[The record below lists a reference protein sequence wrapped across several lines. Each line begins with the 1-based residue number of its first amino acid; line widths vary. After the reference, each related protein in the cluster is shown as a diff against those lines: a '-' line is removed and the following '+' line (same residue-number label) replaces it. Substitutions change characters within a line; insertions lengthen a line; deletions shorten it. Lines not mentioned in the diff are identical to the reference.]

1 MSRKRR
7 EQEQREAFEELQQRK
22 KRKLESEPQRR
33 ESDGDART
41 RKRRKSSSKKNGN
54 RKNARR
60 RGRAKPHKV
69 GLTLVTIQAIV
80 SMLCVGMLYI
90 IGIVPTK
97 YMIVISVILLLLFGI
112 TLFTQLNRKK
122 KAIGGKLLSIIL
134 IAAISFGTFYIGKAN
149 GALNKITG
157 GNYKIDNM
165 VVAVLKEDSAKDIK
179 DTSGYTFGV
188 QYKMGKADM
197 QTAIQMVSDELGEEI
212 KVVEFEDLHA
222 EAEALHDQEVDAII
236 YNEGYTD
243 TLCESFIGYK
253 KNVRIIYEH
262 KIKKELSGMSVDT
275 SIQEPF
281 SVYISGIDVYGEIEQ
296 TSRSDVNIIATVNPK
311 THQILL
317 VTTPRDYYVPIPGIS
332 RGQEDKLTHAGNYGV
347 DVSMATLEEL
357 YQVKIP
363 FFARINFTSLID
375 IVDHLGGV
383 DVYSEYEFRTSK
395 NSEHVMDVQ
404 QGLNHFNGEEA
415 LAFSRERE
423 NVPGGDN
430 QRGKNQQAVITAMI
444 KKMISPQMLM
454 KANSIIDDVSGNVE
468 TNMSQEQIQSL
479 IKTQLKKGG
488 SWNIYSV
495 AAEGIGGKDICYSA
509 ASSGPLYVTYPDEES
524 VAEIQNL
531 INRVEEGEIL
541 EGSEVAE

>member
-54 RKNARR
+54 RKSARR

-97 YMIVISVILLLLFGI
+97 YMIIISVILLLLFGI

>member
-212 KVVEFEDLHA
+212 QVVEFEDLHA
-222 EAEALHDQEVDAII
+222 EAEALHDQKVDAII

>member
-7 EQEQREAFEELQQRK
+7 NQEQREAFEELQQRK
-22 KRKLESEPQRR
+22 KRKLEIER
-33 ESDGDART
+33 ERQDLDGDART
-41 RKRRKSSSKKNGN
+41 RTRGRKGNGN
-54 RKNARR
+54 RKNVRR

-69 GLTLVTIQAIV
+69 GLSLVVIQAIV
-80 SMLCVGMLYI
+80 SMIFVGMLQI
-90 IGIVPTK
+90 IGIIPLK
-97 YMIVISVILLLLFGI
+97 YMAVIVIILLLLFGL
-112 TLFTQLNRKK
+112 TLFTQLNRRK
-122 KAIGGKLLSIIL
+122 KAIGGKILSGIL
-134 IAAISFGTFYIGKAN
+134 IVVISFSTFYIGKAN
-149 GALNKITG
+149 GALEKISG

-165 VVAVLKEDSAKDIK
+165 VVAVLKDDPAKDIE
-179 DTSGYTFGV
+179 DTKNYTFGV
-188 QYKMGKADM
+188 QYKMGRSDM
-197 QTAIQMVSDELGEEI
+197 EAAVQMVSEELGTDI
-212 KVVEFEDLHA
+212 DVVEYEDLQKQ
-222 EAEALHDQEVDAII
+222 AEALHDKKVDAII

-243 TLCESFIGYK
+243 NISESFAGYK
-253 KNVRIIYEH
+253 KSVRIIYEH
-262 KIKKELSGMSVDT
+262 KIKKELASTSVDA

-281 SVYISGIDVYGEIEQ
+281 SVYISGIDVYGEIQQ

-317 VTTPRDYYVPIPGIS
+317 VTTPRDYYVPIPGVS
-332 RGQEDKLTHAGNYGV
+332 GGEGDKLTHAGTYGV
-347 DVSMATLEEL
+347 DVSMATLEDL
-357 YQVKIP
+357 YETEIP

-383 DVYSEYEFRTSK
+383 DVYSEYAFTTSK

-404 QGLNHFNGEEA
+404 QGINHFDGEEA

-479 IKTQLKKGG
+479 IKTQLNRGG

-495 AAEGIGGKDICYSA
+495 AAEGTGGKDICYSA
-509 ASSGPLYVTYPDEES
+509 ASSGPLYVTYPDGES
-524 VAEIQNL
+524 VANIQDL
-531 INRVEEGEIL
+531 INRVEAGEVI
-541 EGSEVAE
+541 EGSEVAK

>member
-7 EQEQREAFEELQQRK
+7 NQEQREAFEELQQRK
-22 KRKLESEPQRR
+22 KRKLEIER
-33 ESDGDART
+33 ERQDLDGDART
-41 RKRRKSSSKKNGN
+41 RTRGRKGNGN
-54 RKNARR
+54 RKNVRR

-69 GLTLVTIQAIV
+69 GLSLVVIQAIV
-80 SMLCVGMLYI
+80 SMIFVGMLQI
-90 IGIVPTK
+90 IGIIPLK
-97 YMIVISVILLLLFGI
+97 YMAVIVIILLLLFGL
-112 TLFTQLNRKK
+112 TLFTQLNRRK
-122 KAIGGKLLSIIL
+122 KAIGGKILSGIL
-134 IAAISFGTFYIGKAN
+134 IVVISFSTFYIGKAN
-149 GALNKITG
+149 GALEKISG

-165 VVAVLKEDSAKDIK
+165 VVAVLKDDPAKDIE
-179 DTSGYTFGV
+179 DTKNYTFGV
-188 QYKMGKADM
+188 QYKMGRSDM
-197 QTAIQMVSDELGEEI
+197 EAAVQMVSEELGTDI
-212 KVVEFEDLHA
+212 DVVEYEDLQKQ
-222 EAEALHDQEVDAII
+222 AEALHDKKVDAII

-243 TLCESFIGYK
+243 NISESFAGYK
-253 KNVRIIYEH
+253 KSVRIIYEH
-262 KIKKELSGMSVDT
+262 KIKKELASTSVDA

-281 SVYISGIDVYGEIEQ
+281 SVYISGIDVYGEIQQ

-317 VTTPRDYYVPIPGIS
+317 VTTPRDYYVPIPGVS
-332 RGQEDKLTHAGNYGV
+332 GGEGDKLTHAGTYGV
-347 DVSMATLEEL
+347 DVSMATLEDL
-357 YQVKIP
+357 YETEIP

-383 DVYSEYEFRTSK
+383 DVYSGYAFTTSK

-404 QGLNHFNGEEA
+404 QGINHFDGEEA

-479 IKTQLKKGG
+479 IKTQLNRGG

-495 AAEGIGGKDICYSA
+495 AAEGTGGKDICYSA

-524 VAEIQNL
+524 VANIQDL
-531 INRVEEGEIL
+531 INRVEAGEVI
-541 EGSEVAE
+541 EGSEVAK

>member
-7 EQEQREAFEELQQRK
+7 NQEQREAFEELQQRK
-22 KRKLESEPQRR
+22 KRKLEIER
-33 ESDGDART
+33 ERQDLDGDAGTRT
-41 RKRRKSSSKKNGN
+41 RGRKGNGN
-54 RKNARR
+54 RKNVRR

-69 GLTLVTIQAIV
+69 GLSLVVIQAIV
-80 SMLCVGMLYI
+80 SMIFVGMLQI
-90 IGIVPTK
+90 IGIIPLK
-97 YMIVISVILLLLFGI
+97 YMAVIIIILLLLFGL
-112 TLFTQLNRKK
+112 TLFTQLNRRK
-122 KAIGGKLLSIIL
+122 KAIGGKILSGIL
-134 IAAISFGTFYIGKAN
+134 IVVISFSTFYIGKAN
-149 GALNKITG
+149 GALEKISG

-165 VVAVLKEDSAKDIK
+165 VVAVLKDDPAKDIE
-179 DTSGYTFGV
+179 DTKNYTFGV
-188 QYKMGKADM
+188 QYKMGRSDM
-197 QTAIQMVSDELGEEI
+197 EAAVQMVSEELGTDI
-212 KVVEFEDLHA
+212 DVVEYEDLQKQ
-222 EAEALHDQEVDAII
+222 AEALHDKKVDAII

-243 TLCESFIGYK
+243 NISESFAGYK
-253 KNVRIIYEH
+253 KSVRIIYEH
-262 KIKKELSGMSVDT
+262 KIKKELASTSVDA

-281 SVYISGIDVYGEIEQ
+281 SVYISGIDVYGEIQQ

-317 VTTPRDYYVPIPGIS
+317 VTTPRDYYVPIPGVS
-332 RGQEDKLTHAGNYGV
+332 GGEGDKLTHAGTYGV
-347 DVSMATLEEL
+347 DVSMATLEDL
-357 YQVKIP
+357 YETEIP

-383 DVYSEYEFRTSK
+383 DVYSEYAFTTSK

-404 QGLNHFNGEEA
+404 QGINHFDGEEA

-479 IKTQLKKGG
+479 IKTQLNRGG

-495 AAEGIGGKDICYSA
+495 AAEGTGGKDICYSA

-524 VAEIQNL
+524 VANIQDL
-531 INRVEEGEIL
+531 INRVEAGEVI
-541 EGSEVAE
+541 EGSEVAK

>member
-97 YMIVISVILLLLFGI
+97 YMIIISVILLLLFGI

-212 KVVEFEDLHA
+212 QVVEFEDLHA
-222 EAEALHDQEVDAII
+222 EAEALHDQKVDAII

>member
-7 EQEQREAFEELQQRK
+7 NQVQREAFEELQQRK
-22 KRKLESEPQRR
+22 KRKLEGEPQYR
-33 ESDGDART
+33 ESEEDARV
-41 RKRRKSSSKKNGN
+41 RRRRKSSNKKNSN

-69 GLTLVTIQAIV
+69 GLTLVTLQAIV
-80 SMLCVGMLYI
+80 SMLCVGMLHI

-97 YMIVISVILLLLFGI
+97 YMIIISVVLFLLFGL

-122 KAIGGKLLSIIL
+122 KAIGGKILSVLLIGV
-134 IAAISFGTFYIGKAN
+134 ISFGTFYIGKAN

-165 VVAVLKEDSAKDIK
+165 VVAVLKEDTAKDIK
-179 DTSGYTFGV
+179 DTSGYTFGI
-188 QYKMGKADM
+188 QYNMGKSDM
-197 QTAIQMVSDELGEEI
+197 QAAIQMVSDELGEEI
-212 KVVEFEDLHA
+212 TVVEFEDLHEQA
-222 EAEALHDQEVDAII
+222 KALHDKDVDAII

-243 TLCESFIGYK
+243 TLCESFMGYK

-275 SIQEPF
+275 SIQDPF

-347 DVSMATLEEL
+347 DVSMETLEEL

-383 DVYSEYEFRTSK
+383 DVYSEYGFRTSR
-395 NSEHVMDVQ
+395 NSEHVMNVQ
-404 QGLNHFNGEEA
+404 EGLNHFNGEEA

-468 TNMSQEQIQSL
+468 TNMSQEQMQSL

-495 AAEGIGGKDICYSA
+495 AAEGTGGKDICYSA
-509 ASSGPLYVTYPDEES
+509 ASSGPLYVTYPDETS
-524 VAEIQNL
+524 VANIQDL
-531 INRVEEGEIL
+531 INRVEEGELL

>member
-7 EQEQREAFEELQQRK
+7 NQEQREAFEELQQRK
-22 KRKLESEPQRR
+22 KRKLEIER
-33 ESDGDART
+33 ERQDLDGDAGTRT
-41 RKRRKSSSKKNGN
+41 RGRKGNGN
-54 RKNARR
+54 RKNVRR

-69 GLTLVTIQAIV
+69 GLSLVVIQAIV
-80 SMLCVGMLYI
+80 SMIFVGMLQI
-90 IGIVPTK
+90 IGIIPLK
-97 YMIVISVILLLLFGI
+97 YMAVIIIILLLLFGL
-112 TLFTQLNRKK
+112 TLFTQLNRRK
-122 KAIGGKLLSIIL
+122 KAIGGKILSGIL
-134 IAAISFGTFYIGKAN
+134 IVVISFSTFYIGKAN
-149 GALNKITG
+149 GALEKISG

-165 VVAVLKEDSAKDIK
+165 VVAVLKDDPAKDIE
-179 DTSGYTFGV
+179 DTKNYTFGV
-188 QYKMGKADM
+188 QYKMGRSDM
-197 QTAIQMVSDELGEEI
+197 EAAVQMVSEKLGTDI
-212 KVVEFEDLHA
+212 DVVEYEDLQKQ
-222 EAEALHDQEVDAII
+222 AEALHDKKVDAII

-243 TLCESFIGYK
+243 NISESFVGYK
-253 KNVRIIYEH
+253 KSVRIIYEH
-262 KIKKELSGMSVDT
+262 KIKKELASTSVDA

-281 SVYISGIDVYGEIEQ
+281 SVYISGIDVYGEIQQ

-317 VTTPRDYYVPIPGIS
+317 VTTPRDYYVPIPGVS
-332 RGQEDKLTHAGNYGV
+332 GGKDDKLTHAGTYGV
-347 DVSMATLEEL
+347 DVSMETLEDL
-357 YQVKIP
+357 YETEIP

-383 DVYSEYEFRTSK
+383 DVYSEYAFTTSK

-404 QGLNHFNGEEA
+404 QGINHFDGEEA

-479 IKTQLKKGG
+479 IKTQLNRGG

-495 AAEGIGGKDICYSA
+495 AAEGTGGKDICYSA

-524 VAEIQNL
+524 VANIQDL
-531 INRVEEGEIL
+531 IKRVEAGEVI
-541 EGSEVAE
+541 EGSEVAK